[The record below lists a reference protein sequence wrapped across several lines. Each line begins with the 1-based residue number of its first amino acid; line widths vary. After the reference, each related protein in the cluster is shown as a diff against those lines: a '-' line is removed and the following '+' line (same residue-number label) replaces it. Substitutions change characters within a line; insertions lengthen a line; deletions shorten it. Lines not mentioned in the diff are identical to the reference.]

1 MININKSSI
10 YIIYNIIYIM
20 NKMSVIGLFGGL
32 GTFIYY
38 CFVREKINKNRI
50 IKVNFDEKQNKILE
64 IKQNNKEEIIKN
76 DKLPDIISDKVKL
89 DNIISKEVKKIIDS
103 YVDDMINNEIKKH
116 YQLIVYENPKSLFEL
131 YLDDYWEIM

>member
-1 MININKSSI
+1 
-10 YIIYNIIYIM
+10 M
-20 NKMSVIGLFGGL
+20 NKMFVIGLFGGL

-38 CFVREKINKNRI
+38 CLVREKINKNRI

-76 DKLPDIISDKVKL
+76 DKLSDIISDKVKL